1 MKIMVTGSTGF
12 VGRHLIPEL
21 LKQGHEILEITIE
34 PEVSESIFGG
44 STSRHTLTDD
54 QDSLVAC
61 VQEYSPAIIIH
72 LASFLTSADDYST
85 LQKLLKAN
93 VEFFSRILDCTR
105 SIDLK
110 LFVNT
115 GSFSEYL
122 EGKEVPKPAYLY
134 SATKIAAR
142 SLLDYY
148 ARIGGYRQTTAIPY
162 TIYGGLDSQKKIIDY
177 IYDSL
182 DNPTTTDLSPGEQVL
197 DFINI
202 SDIVGYYSHIVKNCD
217 SYPMNSEFH
226 LGTGTG
232 TSLRQLAR
240 ILEEKTG
247 KTANINW
254 GGRPYRESDIMHSI
268 ADNNLPNILW
278 KPKVSL
284 SEGLDIYIAK
294 QKTRQ

>member
-34 PEVSESIFGG
+34 PELSESIFGAT
-44 STSRHTLTDD
+44 TSRYTLTED
-54 QDSLVAC
+54 QEYLVAC
-61 VQEYSPAIIIH
+61 VKEYSPAIIIH
-72 LASFLTSADDYST
+72 LASFLTSADDYLT

-110 LFVNT
+110 LCINT
-115 GSFSEYL
+115 GSFSEYF
-122 EGKEVPKPAYLY
+122 EGREYLKPAYLY

-148 ARIGGYRQTTAIPY
+148 ARIGSYKQTTAVPY

-182 DNPTTTDLSPGEQVL
+182 DNPATTDLSPGEQTL
-197 DFINI
+197 DFIHI
-202 SDIVGYYSHIVKNCD
+202 SDIVSYYLYVVENYNN
-217 SYPMNSEFH
+217 YPAISEYQV
-226 LGTGTG
+226 GTGTG
-232 TSLRQLAR
+232 TTIRKLAQM
-240 ILEEKTG
+240 LEVKTQM
-247 KTANINW
+247 TANINW
-254 GGRPYRESDIMHSI
+254 GGRPYRDSDIMYSI
-268 ADNNLPNILW
+268 AFNDGSSIQW
-278 KPKVSL
+278 KPQISL
-284 SEGLDIYIAK
+284 SEGLDIYLARK
-294 QKTRQ
+294 